1 MRVNRAWI
9 AVRLELVA
17 YKSVEKLTWRT
28 AVTRAG
34 WRTGEM
40 IASWDMFLV
49 TTIGRTIVGLLTA
62 LMLGFLGYLSWVGF
76 FPPMLAGLTVQTFT
90 VVITMAAVVTFGTSI
105 AWFKLE
111 AEWKTRFVALAL
123 IATGACIG
131 GWIGYDYGFDK
142 GVAAIVKEY
151 GHIPG
156 GELRVPTLAGIR
168 WSLISAALAANSM
181 ALGHH
186 VWRLLRYHDPYDY

>member
-1 MRVNRAWI
+1 
-9 AVRLELVA
+9 
-17 YKSVEKLTWRT
+17 
-28 AVTRAG
+28 
-34 WRTGEM
+34 M

-49 TTIGRTIVGLLTA
+49 TTIGRTIMGLLTA
-62 LMLGFLGYLSWVGF
+62 LMLGFVGYLFWSAL

-90 VVITMAAVVTFGTSI
+90 VVITMAAVVTLGTSI

-111 AEWKTRFVALAL
+111 AEWKTRFVAIAI
-123 IATGACIG
+123 IATGAFIG

-142 GVAAIVKEY
+142 GVAEIVKEY

-156 GELRVPTLAGIR
+156 GQLRVPTLDGIR
-168 WSLISAALAANSM
+168 WSLIAGSVAANAM
-181 ALGHH
+181 AVSHH